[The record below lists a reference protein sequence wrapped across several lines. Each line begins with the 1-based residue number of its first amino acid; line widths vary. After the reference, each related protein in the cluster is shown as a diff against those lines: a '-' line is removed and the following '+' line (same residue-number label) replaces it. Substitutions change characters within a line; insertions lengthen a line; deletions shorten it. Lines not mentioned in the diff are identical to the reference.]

1 MQVNSNLSGD
11 GDAIVPQA
19 VSALRQKLNGR
30 CAPEAPTPSSE
41 LQVTCLMGPFLTW
54 AKGSPH
60 LVLSN
65 LFGSADGKASENVLG
80 ERMNGNFH
88 GALS

>member
-1 MQVNSNLSGD
+1 MQVKSNVSGD
-11 GDAIVPQA
+11 GEAIVPQA

-30 CAPEAPTPSSE
+30 CAPEAPPPSLE
-41 LQVTCLMGPFLTW
+41 LQVPCVMGPFLTW

-65 LFGSADGKASENVLG
+65 LFGSADGKASENVLQD
-80 ERMNGNFH
+80 RMNGNCH